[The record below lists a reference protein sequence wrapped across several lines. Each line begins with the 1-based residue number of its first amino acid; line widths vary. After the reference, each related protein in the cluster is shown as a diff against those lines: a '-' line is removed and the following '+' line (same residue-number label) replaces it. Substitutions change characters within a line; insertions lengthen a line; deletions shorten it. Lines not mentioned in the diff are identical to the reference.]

1 MEAKRLKT
9 KPIIENVAPPLL
21 FLISDTAILVSWKQK
36 ENAGE
41 QAFISCI
48 SQTKKHKKTLWL
60 AILSPAGRKGMEE
73 IWPSPEHANVT
84 SSKKEL
90 SLCFLY
96 SLDILH
102 LGAQLLLYINLEPR
116 RYLNREKKVG
126 RVFEVHGFSR

>member
-1 MEAKRLKT
+1 MKTERKRWGASLYIYHVYHRLKN
-9 KPIIENVAPPLL
+9 I
-21 FLISDTAILVSWKQK
+21 
-36 ENAGE
+36 
-41 QAFISCI
+41 
-48 SQTKKHKKTLWL
+48 KKHY
-60 AILSPAGRKGMEE
+60 G
-73 IWPSPEHANVT
+73 WPSFLQRAEKGWRKYDLPQNEHANVT